1 MQHVPTDL
9 DTQIREYITQAVEG
23 AVQSLPP
30 PLQAE
35 FRIEIM
41 KVLSAQFWI
50 DSSPRQG

>member
-1 MQHVPTDL
+1 MQQVPTDL
-9 DTQIREYITQAVEG
+9 DAQIRAYITQAAEA

-41 KVLSAQFWI
+41 KVVSTRFGI
-50 DSSPRQG
+50 DSSPKQG